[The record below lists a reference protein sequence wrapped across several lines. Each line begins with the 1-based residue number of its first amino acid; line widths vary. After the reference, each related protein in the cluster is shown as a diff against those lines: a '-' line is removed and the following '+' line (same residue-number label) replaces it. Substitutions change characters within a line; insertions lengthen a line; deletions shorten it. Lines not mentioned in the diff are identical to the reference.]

1 MKTACCIFSY
11 GITKGMKSYGPIG
24 TLKRNKQSKELIL
37 LQIENLRRIFGNT
50 DIYIVTG
57 FGEDKIMQIVGEKKY
72 IKYIRNDSYS
82 SKNYGH
88 AVKLILNNAAD
99 VLDNYH
105 GIFFTD
111 ANIIFNRILNKKKNI
126 SWVVTK
132 KHIQNKTTKNEDY
145 IGLNI
150 KEKNIDHL
158 FYNIGDFRWCNSV
171 YLTTKDIKSIMSN
184 TEEYYDNMF
193 MFEVINRSIEQNRIR
208 ILNNTLESN
217 ADVTEIKGFKDKK
230 KIK

>member
-37 LQIENLRRIFGNT
+37 FQIDSLRKIFGNT
-50 DIYIVTG
+50 DIYIITG
-57 FGEDKIMQIVGEKKY
+57 FGKDKLRQTVGEKKY
-72 IKYIRNDSYS
+72 IKYIYNESYS
-82 SKNYGH
+82 TKNYGH
-88 AVKLILNNAAD
+88 AVKLMLNTTAET
-99 VLDNYH
+99 LENYY

-111 ANIIFNRILNKKKNI
+111 ANIIFNKILNKKKNH
-126 SWVVTK
+126 SWIVTK
-132 KHIQNKTTKNEDY
+132 KHIHNKKTKTEDY

-193 MFEVINRSIEQNRIR
+193 LFEVINKSIEKNRLS
-208 ILNNTLESN
+208 ILNNMLESN